1 MCAMICPRST
11 KSWHE
16 GPRVSTFFMCPRN
29 NLPVLSQERPPT
41 PSQLHMKERSKVS
54 QAGHI
59 EIKACTSPARFLNAQ
74 REFYRGDPNY
84 VPPAVLLDRW
94 RLTPF
99 TSVFMKENQVALFL
113 AYRDGEVVGR
123 ISATRHAAHD
133 QFHGDHVGFF
143 GHFEARDEAAAH
155 QLLDRACL
163 WLRDHGAETLRG
175 PVDLSTNHRCGVL
188 VGGEDEPPF
197 PFMSYNPPHYCDYFE
212 SFGLQTVK
220 RLLSI
225 RLHGDTLKLERLET
239 FVEKLSKRRAIHLRP
254 VRSTEFKKDWQGIA
268 VLYNRIWA
276 HNWGFAPMSG
286 NDFRQ
291 EMAGFGLIAA
301 PEFFQVCYAGDEP
314 IGLALALPDI
324 NMGARACNGKMLPF
338 GWWKFFS
345 AVRRTHRFRLM
356 MLGIVPEHW
365 KTGADVV
372 LTYQMI
378 RGLLARGR
386 NDCEA
391 GWILEDNY
399 LMIRMLERLG
409 GTMSKHY
416 SIYGMSL

>member
-1 MCAMICPRST
+1 M
-11 KSWHE
+11 
-16 GPRVSTFFMCPRN
+16 GPRN
-29 NLPVLSQERPPT
+29 NLPVLSQERAST
-41 PSQLHMKERSKVS
+41 PSPLQLNERSQTGPS
-54 QAGHI
+54 RDI
-59 EIKACTSPARFLNAQ
+59 EVRLCASPARFLNAQ
-74 REFYRGDPNY
+74 RNFYQDDPNY
-84 VPPAVLLDRW
+84 PPPVTLLDRW

-99 TSVFMKENQVALFL
+99 TSAFIKANQVALFL
-113 AYRDGEVVGR
+113 AYCKGEIVGR
-123 ISATRHAAHD
+123 ISATRNLAHD
-133 QFHGDHVGFF
+133 QFHGDRVGFF
-143 GHFEARDEAAAH
+143 GHFEARDEATAH
-155 QLLDRACL
+155 QLLDHACR
-163 WLRDHGAETLRG
+163 WLREHGAETVRG

-188 VGGEDEPPF
+188 VGGEEEPPF
-197 PFMSYNPPHYCDYFE
+197 PFMAYNPLHYHEYFE
-212 SFGLQTVK
+212 SYGMEAVK

-225 RLHGDTLKLERLET
+225 RLHGATLKLERLET
-239 FVEKLSKRRAIHLRP
+239 FVEKLSQRRSIHLRP
-254 VRSTEFKKDWQGIA
+254 VRSSEFRNDWEGIA
-268 VLYNRIWA
+268 TLYNRIWA

-286 NDFRQ
+286 DDFRQ

-324 NMGARACNGKMLPF
+324 NVGAKACKGKMLPF

-386 NDCEA
+386 DDCEA

-409 GTMSKHY
+409 GRISKHY
-416 SIYGMSL
+416 SVYGMSL